1 MTTLRSGKILVQ
13 VWETGGGGWG
23 ESSPFAKSK
32 AVGDPP
38 EARPHTFTP
47 RVTGPF
53 PGCLQSAQ
61 ANLLFCPS
69 QRACEKH
76 NLLLMRQSLKLAKK
90 NKNNHI

>member
-1 MTTLRSGKILVQ
+1 MTTLRGGKILVQ
-13 VWETGGGGWG
+13 VWETGGWGWG
-23 ESSPFAKSK
+23 ELSPFAKSE
-32 AVGDPP
+32 AAGDPP

-47 RVTGPF
+47 IGTGPF
-53 PGCLQSAQ
+53 PGWLRSAQ
-61 ANLLFCPS
+61 ANLLFCPI